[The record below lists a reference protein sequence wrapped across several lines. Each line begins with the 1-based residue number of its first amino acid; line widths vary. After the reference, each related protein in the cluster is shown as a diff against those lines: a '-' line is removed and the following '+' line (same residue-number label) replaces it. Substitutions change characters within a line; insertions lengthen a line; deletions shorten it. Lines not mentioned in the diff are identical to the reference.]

1 MPHTERK
8 LIERSLQRARNDA
21 ILIGGITAFLLI
33 LAIQFDAFELVAEYS
48 RTHEAYELDE
58 LLIVMMILPPALLIY
73 VVRRAFDLSLIH
85 ISEPTRPY

>member
-21 ILIGGITAFLLI
+21 ILIGGITVFLLI

-58 LLIVMMILPPALLIY
+58 LLIVMMILPPAL
-73 VVRRAFDLSLIH
+73 
-85 ISEPTRPY
+85 